1 MARLQTWSG
10 CPNTLILV
18 NLGLGI
24 IIMLNVTNEECYY
37 PFMIFGF
44 RDAEIQTLW
53 ETGKSRRLPASIR
66 ISAWKK
72 LAILNAAVELDNLK
86 VPPGN
91 RLEALK
97 KDRKGP
103 HSIRVN
109 DKYRVCF
116 VWRDNN
122 AHEVEIVDYH

>member
-1 MARLQTWSG
+1 M
-10 CPNTLILV
+10 IL
-18 NLGLGI
+18 
-24 IIMLNVTNEECYY
+24 
-37 PFMIFGF
+37 GF
-44 RDAEIQTLW
+44 RDAETQTLW

-91 RLEALK
+91 RPEALK
-97 KDRKGP
+97 KDRKGQ

-116 VWRDNN
+116 VWRANN
-122 AHEVEIVDYH
+122 AHDVEIVDYH